1 MIRQLFA
8 VLGPAHTPALRRLSA
23 LLIAAALSQGIAFAT
38 LVPLVRALLSPD
50 PASAWAPLGGMVVA
64 ASVAVVAQFI
74 AQRQGFRVGS
84 AVARRLH
91 HRLGDAIARLP
102 LGWFNPARVGE
113 LARTSNQRVMAVM
126 TVPAHLLRP
135 LCNGVVSPAAA
146 IAAMY
151 LFDWRLALVMTLF
164 APVLALVAKR
174 ASDIVQRSDS
184 ARDEAMVESANR
196 VVEFTRNQ
204 PVLRAF
210 GQEGRGRRL
219 LDEALRTRRDVD
231 RSMIWRSLPGL
242 TGFGF
247 MVRVGFAVMLVLGVA
262 FVMDDTLDV
271 PTMLAVTVLVA
282 RFLEPM
288 TVAADL
294 SAALRLSSNA
304 LNEVNRVIQE
314 PTLPEPVTPRL
325 PASTEVEFD
334 GVGFGYGEAAVL
346 RDVSFRMPARGL
358 TALVGPS
365 GSGKTTIARLLA
377 RFWDVDAGAV
387 RIGGIPV
394 TDIGT
399 EGLTPLVS
407 TVFQDVYLFDGT
419 VRDNVL
425 LGRPD
430 ASEDELRA
438 AATLAGL
445 DEVVAELPEGWE
457 TTVGEGG
464 TRLSGGQRQR
474 VSIARALV
482 KDSPIVVLD
491 EATASLDPEND
502 AIIQAAISTLAKDK
516 ALLVIAHRLNTVT
529 SADRILVLDE
539 GRIVQQGGHH
549 ELVDVPGP
557 YQEFWRSRS
566 RAKGW
571 RLSSAR

>member
-8 VLGPAHTPALRRLSA
+8 VLGPAHAAALRRLLA
-23 LLIAAALSQGIAFAT
+23 LLVTAALLQGIAFAT
-38 LVPLVRALLSPD
+38 LVPVLRALLGPSPE
-50 PASAWAPLGGMVVA
+50 SALLPLTGMVVA
-64 ASVAVVAQFI
+64 AAAAVVAQFS
-74 AQRQGFRVGS
+74 AQKRGFRVGS
-84 AVARRLH
+84 DIARRLH

-113 LARTSNQRVMAVM
+113 LTRTSNQHVMGVM

-135 LCNGVVSPAAA
+135 LCNGVLSPMAA

-164 APVLALVAKR
+164 APILALVAKW
-174 ASDIVQRSDS
+174 ASDVVQRADA
-184 ARDEAMVESANR
+184 ARGGAMVDSANR
-196 VVEFTRNQ
+196 VLEFTRNQ

-210 GQEGRGRRL
+210 GQEGRGTRM
-219 LDEALRTRRDVD
+219 LDEALRTQRDID

-247 MVRVGFAVMLVLGVA
+247 MVRASFAVVLVLGVT
-262 FVMDDTLDV
+262 FVMGSTLDV
-271 PTMLAVTVLVA
+271 PTMLAVAVLVA
-282 RFLEPM
+282 RFIEPM
-288 TVAADL
+288 MVAADL

-304 LNEVNRVIQE
+304 LNEVDRVIRE
-314 PTLPEPVTPRL
+314 PTLPEPATPRL
-325 PASTEVEFD
+325 PACTDVEFD
-334 GVGFGYGEAAVL
+334 GVGFGYDGSPVL
-346 RDVSFRMPARGL
+346 TDVSFRMPARGL

-365 GSGKTTIARLLA
+365 GSGKTTVARLLA

-399 EGLTPLVS
+399 EALTPLVS
-407 TVFQDVYLFDGT
+407 TVFQDVYLFEGT

-425 LGRPD
+425 IGRLD
-430 ASEDELRA
+430 AGEDELRA

-445 DEVVAELPEGWE
+445 DELIAELPEGWE

-464 TRLSGGQRQR
+464 ARLSGGQRQR
-474 VSIARALV
+474 ISIARALL
-482 KDSPIVVLD
+482 KNSPIVILD

-502 AIIQAAISTLAKDK
+502 AIIQAAVSKLAQDR

-529 SADRILVLDE
+529 RADQILMLDE
-539 GRIVQQGGHH
+539 GRIVQQGRHE
-549 ELVDVPGP
+549 ELVEVPGP

-566 RAKGW
+566 RARGW
-571 RLSSAR
+571 RLTSGR